1 MTELISV
8 EGRSRVEYNG
18 LISKAL
24 SPMSVIAASSQR
36 SNLSVWV
43 AFILLIVGTIGA
55 YQVVGLNQALLFL
68 IGGALGMTLYHASFG
83 FTSSWRVFIKER
95 RGRGLRAQMIMLG
108 LAVLLFFPAL
118 GAGELFGN
126 PVKGNINPISMSV
139 MIGAFIFGIGM
150 QLGGGC
156 ASGTLYTVGS
166 GSARMLV
173 TLFFFC
179 TGSLIAT
186 SHLDWWFN
194 LPHLAPISV
203 VESFGVIP
211 ALVLSFI
218 IFGLIAAATVYF
230 EKKRHGSL
238 EAEPVSEHQ
247 GWKRFLRGPWP
258 LIWGGIILTLL
269 NFATLALAGR
279 PWGVTS
285 ALAVWAA
292 KVASLAGMEVSA
304 WDYWQ
309 QPGNAKALA
318 QSLWFDITS
327 MMNFGIMLG
336 ALLAAS
342 LAGKFAPNFKI
353 PRRSLLA
360 AVLGGLLL
368 GYGAR
373 LAYGCNIG
381 AYFSGI
387 ASGSVHGWLWLVF
400 AFLGNILGVKFRP
413 IFFPGEKPKTEKLTG
428 C

>member
-1 MTELISV
+1 
-8 EGRSRVEYNG
+8 
-18 LISKAL
+18 
-24 SPMSVIAASSQR
+24 MSVIVAASQR
-36 SNLSVWV
+36 SNISVWA
-43 AFILLIVGTIGA
+43 AFILLIIGTIGA
-55 YQVVGLNQALLFL
+55 YQIVGLNQALLFL
-68 IGGALGMTLYHASFG
+68 VGGALGMTLYHASFG

-95 RGRGLRAQMIMLG
+95 RGRGLRAQMIMLA

-126 PVKGNINPISMSV
+126 PVKGNVNPVSMSV

-156 ASGTLYTVGS
+156 ASGTLYTVGG

-173 TLFFFC
+173 TLLFFC
-179 TGSLIAT
+179 IGSVIAT
-186 SHLDWWFN
+186 SHLDWWFA
-194 LPHLAPISV
+194 LPHLEPISL
-203 VESFGVIP
+203 VESLGVLP
-211 ALVLSFI
+211 GLLLSFI
-218 IFGLIAAATVYF
+218 VFAIIAAATVYF

-238 EAEPVSEHQ
+238 EIEPSSEHQ
-247 GWKRFLRGPWP
+247 GWKRFVRGPWP

-285 ALAVWAA
+285 ALAVWGA
-292 KVASLAGMEVSA
+292 KGATLVGVDVAS

-309 QPGNAKALA
+309 KAGNAKALA
-318 QSLWFDITS
+318 ESLWFDITS

-342 LAGKFAPNFKI
+342 LAGKFAPNFNI
-353 PRRSLLA
+353 PKRSLIA
-360 AVLGGLLL
+360 AVVGGIML

-387 ASGSVHGWLWLVF
+387 ASGSLHGWLWLVF
-400 AFLGNILGVKFRP
+400 AFIGNGIGVKLRP
-413 IFFPGEKPKTEKLTG
+413 IFFSDEKPQSEKLTG

>member
-1 MTELISV
+1 
-8 EGRSRVEYNG
+8 
-18 LISKAL
+18 
-24 SPMSVIAASSQR
+24 MSVIVAASQR
-36 SNLSVWV
+36 SNISVWA
-43 AFILLIVGTIGA
+43 AFILLIIGTISA
-55 YQVVGLNQALLFL
+55 YQIVGLNQALLFL
-68 IGGALGMTLYHASFG
+68 VGGALGMTLYHASFG

-95 RGRGLRAQMIMLG
+95 RGRGLRAQMIMLA

-126 PVKGNINPISMSV
+126 PVKGNVNPVSMSV

-156 ASGTLYTVGS
+156 ASGTLYTVGG

-173 TLFFFC
+173 TLLFFC
-179 TGSLIAT
+179 IGSVIAT
-186 SHLDWWFN
+186 SHLDWWFA
-194 LPHLAPISV
+194 LPHLEPISLV
-203 VESFGVIP
+203 KSLGVLP
-211 ALVLSFI
+211 GLLLSFI
-218 IFGLIAAATVYF
+218 VFAIIAAATVYF

-238 EAEPVSEHQ
+238 EIEPSSKHQ
-247 GWKRFLRGPWP
+247 GWKRFIRGPWP

-285 ALAVWAA
+285 ALAVWGA
-292 KVASLAGMEVSA
+292 KGASLVGIDVAS

-309 QPGNAKALA
+309 QAGNAKALA
-318 QSLWFDITS
+318 NSLWYDITS

-342 LAGKFAPNFKI
+342 LAGKFAPNFNI
-353 PRRSLLA
+353 PKRSLIA
-360 AVLGGLLL
+360 AVVGGIML

-387 ASGSVHGWLWLVF
+387 ASGSMHGWLWLVF
-400 AFLGNILGVKFRP
+400 AFIGNGIGVKLRP
-413 IFFPGEKPKTEKLTG
+413 IFFSDEKPQSEKLTG

>member
-1 MTELISV
+1 
-8 EGRSRVEYNG
+8 
-18 LISKAL
+18 
-24 SPMSVIAASSQR
+24 MSIIAAQSDRSQ
-36 SNLSVWV
+36 SSVWIAIV
-43 AFILLIVGTIGA
+43 LLIVGTFGA
-55 YQVVGLNQALLFL
+55 YQIVGINQALLFL

-95 RGRGLRAQMIMLG
+95 KGRGLRAQMIMLA

-118 GAGELFGN
+118 GAGELFGQ
-126 PVKGNINPISMSV
+126 PVKGNVNPVSMSV

-156 ASGTLYTVGS
+156 ASGTLYTVGG
-166 GSARMLV
+166 GSSRMLI

-179 TGSLIAT
+179 LGSLIAT
-186 SHLDWWFN
+186 SHIEWWFA

-203 VESFGVIP
+203 VQSFGVIP
-211 ALVLSFI
+211 ALILNFVL
-218 IFGLIAAATVYF
+218 FGLIALATVYF
-230 EKKRHGSL
+230 EKKRHGQL
-238 EAEPVSEHQ
+238 EQEPVTAHQ
-247 GWKRFLRGPWP
+247 GWKRFLKGPWP

-292 KVASLAGMEVSA
+292 KGATLVGIDVTA

-318 QSLWFDITS
+318 NSLWFDITS

-336 ALLAAS
+336 ALLAAG
-342 LAGKFAPNFKI
+342 LAGKFAPSLNI
-353 PRRSLLA
+353 PKRSILA
-360 AVLGGLLL
+360 AVIGGIML

-387 ASGSVHGWLWLVF
+387 ASGSLHGWLWLIF
-400 AFLGNILGVKFRP
+400 AFIGNGIGVKLRP
-413 IFFPGEKPKTEKLTG
+413 IFFPNEKPQPEKLTG

>member
-1 MTELISV
+1 MSIF
-8 EGRSRVEYNG
+8 
-18 LISKAL
+18 IAKAE
-24 SPMSVIAASSQR
+24 R
-36 SNLSVWV
+36 SNLSIAAALV
-43 AFILLIVGTIGA
+43 LLLVGTIGA
-55 YQVVGLNQALLFL
+55 YYVVGLNQALLFL

-83 FTSSWRVFIKER
+83 FTSSWRVFLKER
-95 RGRGLRAQMIMLG
+95 RGRGLRAQMIMLA
-108 LAVLLFFPAL
+108 LAVMLFFPAL

-126 PVKGNINPISMSV
+126 PVKGNVNPVSMSV

-156 ASGTLYTVGS
+156 ASGTLYTVGG

-179 TGSLIAT
+179 LGSLIAT
-186 SHLDWWFN
+186 SHINWWFD
-194 LPHLAPISV
+194 LPHFAPISMV
-203 VESFGVIP
+203 TSLGVMP
-211 ALVLSFI
+211 ALLLNLVL
-218 IFGLIAAATVYF
+218 FGLIALATIYL

-238 EAEPVSEHQ
+238 EQEPANTQQ

-258 LIWGGIILTLL
+258 LVWGGVILTVL

-292 KVASLAGMEVSA
+292 KPASLLGIDVASWA
-304 WDYWQ
+304 YWQ
-309 QPGNAKALA
+309 QPANAKALT

-342 LAGKFAPNFKI
+342 LAGKFAPNLNI
-353 PRRSLLA
+353 PKRSFVA
-360 AVLGGLLL
+360 AVIGGLLL

-387 ASGSVHGWLWLVF
+387 ASGSLHGWLWLVF
-400 AFLGNILGVKFRP
+400 AFIGNGLGVKLRP
-413 IFFPGEKPKTEKLTG
+413 FFFPNEKPKNNQLTG

>member
-1 MTELISV
+1 
-8 EGRSRVEYNG
+8 
-18 LISKAL
+18 
-24 SPMSVIAASSQR
+24 MSVIAASSQR

-218 IFGLIAAATVYF
+218 IFGLIATATVYF

-238 EAEPVSEHQ
+238 EAEPVSEYQ

-400 AFLGNILGVKFRP
+400 AFLGNIIGVKFRP

>member
-1 MTELISV
+1 
-8 EGRSRVEYNG
+8 
-18 LISKAL
+18 
-24 SPMSVIAASSQR
+24 MSVIVAASQR
-36 SNLSVWV
+36 SNISVWA
-43 AFILLIVGTIGA
+43 AFILLIIGTIGA
-55 YQVVGLNQALLFL
+55 YQIVGLNQALLFL
-68 IGGALGMTLYHASFG
+68 VGGALGMTLYHASFG

-95 RGRGLRAQMIMLG
+95 RGRGLRAQMIMLA

-126 PVKGNINPISMSV
+126 PVKGNVNPVSMSV

-156 ASGTLYTVGS
+156 ASGTLYTVGG

-173 TLFFFC
+173 TLLFFC
-179 TGSLIAT
+179 IGSVIAT
-186 SHLDWWFN
+186 SHLDWWFA
-194 LPHLAPISV
+194 LPHLEPISL
-203 VESFGVIP
+203 VESLGVLP
-211 ALVLSFI
+211 GLLLSFI
-218 IFGLIAAATVYF
+218 VFAIIAAATVYF

-238 EAEPVSEHQ
+238 EIEPSSKHQ
-247 GWKRFLRGPWP
+247 GWKRFIRGPWP

-285 ALAVWAA
+285 ALAVWGA
-292 KVASLAGMEVSA
+292 KGASIVGIDVAS

-309 QPGNAKALA
+309 QAGNAKALA
-318 QSLWFDITS
+318 NSLWYDITS

-342 LAGKFAPNFKI
+342 LAGKFAPNFNI
-353 PRRSLLA
+353 PKRSLIA
-360 AVLGGLLL
+360 AVVGGIML

-387 ASGSVHGWLWLVF
+387 ASGSLHGWLWLVF
-400 AFLGNILGVKFRP
+400 AFIGNGIGVKLRP
-413 IFFPGEKPKTEKLTG
+413 IFFSDEKPQSEKLTG

>member
-8 EGRSRVEYNG
+8 EGRSRVEYSG

-238 EAEPVSEHQ
+238 EAEPVSEYQ

-285 ALAVWAA
+285 ALAAWAA

-387 ASGSVHGWLWLVF
+387 ASGSIHGWLWLVF
-400 AFLGNILGVKFRP
+400 AFLGNIIGVKFRP

>member
-1 MTELISV
+1 
-8 EGRSRVEYNG
+8 
-18 LISKAL
+18 
-24 SPMSVIAASSQR
+24 MSVIVAATQR
-36 SNLSVWV
+36 SNISVWV
-43 AFILLIVGTIGA
+43 AFILLIIGTIGA
-55 YQVVGLNQALLFL
+55 YQIVGLNQALLFL

-95 RGRGLRAQMIMLG
+95 RGRGLRAQMIMLA

-126 PVKGNINPISMSV
+126 PVKGNVNPVSMSV

-156 ASGTLYTVGS
+156 ASGTLYTVGG

-173 TLFFFC
+173 TLLFFC
-179 TGSLIAT
+179 IGSVIAT
-186 SHLDWWFN
+186 SHLDWWFA
-194 LPHLAPISV
+194 LPHLEPISL
-203 VESFGVIP
+203 VESLGVIP
-211 ALVLSFI
+211 GLLLSFMVFAI
-218 IFGLIAAATVYF
+218 IAVTTIYF

-238 EAEPVSEHQ
+238 EIEPSSEHK
-247 GWKRFLRGPWP
+247 GWKRFTRGPWP

-285 ALAVWAA
+285 ALAVWGA
-292 KVASLAGMEVSA
+292 KGATLVGVDVAA

-309 QPGNAKALA
+309 QADNAKALA
-318 QSLWFDITS
+318 NSLWYDITS

-342 LAGKFAPNFKI
+342 LAGKFAPNLNI
-353 PRRSLLA
+353 PRRSLIA
-360 AVLGGLLL
+360 AVIGGLLL

-387 ASGSVHGWLWLVF
+387 ASGSLHGWLWLVF
-400 AFLGNILGVKFRP
+400 AFIGNGIGVKLRP
-413 IFFPGEKPKTEKLTG
+413 IFFPNEKPQPEKLTG

>member
-1 MTELISV
+1 
-8 EGRSRVEYNG
+8 
-18 LISKAL
+18 
-24 SPMSVIAASSQR
+24 MSVIVAASQR
-36 SNLSVWV
+36 SNISVWA
-43 AFILLIVGTIGA
+43 AFILLIIGTIGA
-55 YQVVGLNQALLFL
+55 YQIVGLNQALLFL

-95 RGRGLRAQMIMLG
+95 RGRGLRAQMIMLA

-126 PVKGNINPISMSV
+126 PVKGNVNPVSMSV

-156 ASGTLYTVGS
+156 ASGTLYTVGG

-173 TLFFFC
+173 TLLFFC
-179 TGSLIAT
+179 IGSVIAT
-186 SHLDWWFN
+186 SHLDWWFA
-194 LPHLAPISV
+194 LPHLEPISL
-203 VESFGVIP
+203 VESLGVIP
-211 ALVLSFI
+211 GLLLSFI
-218 IFGLIAAATVYF
+218 IFAIIAAATVYF

-238 EAEPVSEHQ
+238 EIEPSSKHQ
-247 GWKRFLRGPWP
+247 GWKRFIRGPWP

-285 ALAVWAA
+285 ALAVWGA
-292 KVASLAGMEVSA
+292 KGASLVGIDVAS

-309 QPGNAKALA
+309 QAGNAKALA
-318 QSLWFDITS
+318 NSLWYDITS

-342 LAGKFAPNFKI
+342 LAGKFAPNFNI
-353 PRRSLLA
+353 PKRSLIA
-360 AVLGGLLL
+360 AVLGGIML

-387 ASGSVHGWLWLVF
+387 ASGSLHGWLWLVF
-400 AFLGNILGVKFRP
+400 AFIGNGLGVKLRP
-413 IFFPGEKPKTEKLTG
+413 IFFPDEKPQPEKLTG

>member
-1 MTELISV
+1 
-8 EGRSRVEYNG
+8 
-18 LISKAL
+18 
-24 SPMSVIAASSQR
+24 MSVIVAASQR
-36 SNLSVWV
+36 SNISVWA
-43 AFILLIVGTIGA
+43 AFILLIIGTIGA
-55 YQVVGLNQALLFL
+55 YQIVGLNQALLFL

-95 RGRGLRAQMIMLG
+95 RGRGLRAQMIMLA

-126 PVKGNINPISMSV
+126 PVKGNVNPVSMSV

-156 ASGTLYTVGS
+156 ASGTLYTVGG

-173 TLFFFC
+173 TLLFFC
-179 TGSLIAT
+179 IGSVIAT
-186 SHLDWWFN
+186 SHLDWWFA
-194 LPHLAPISV
+194 LPHLEPISL
-203 VESFGVIP
+203 VESLGVLP
-211 ALVLSFI
+211 GLLLSFI
-218 IFGLIAAATVYF
+218 VFAIIAAATVYF

-238 EAEPVSEHQ
+238 EIEPRSEYQ
-247 GWKRFLRGPWP
+247 GWKRFVRGPWP

-285 ALAVWAA
+285 ALAVWGA
-292 KVASLAGMEVSA
+292 KGATLVGVDVAS

-309 QPGNAKALA
+309 KAGNAKALA
-318 QSLWFDITS
+318 ESLWFDITS

-342 LAGKFAPNFKI
+342 LAGKFAPNFNI
-353 PRRSLLA
+353 PKRSLIA
-360 AVLGGLLL
+360 AVVGGIML

-387 ASGSVHGWLWLVF
+387 ASGSLHGWLWLVF
-400 AFLGNILGVKFRP
+400 AFIGNGIGVKLRP
-413 IFFPGEKPKTEKLTG
+413 IFFSDEKPQSEKLTG

>member
-1 MTELISV
+1 
-8 EGRSRVEYNG
+8 
-18 LISKAL
+18 
-24 SPMSVIAASSQR
+24 MSVIVAASQR
-36 SNLSVWV
+36 SNISVWA
-43 AFILLIVGTIGA
+43 AFILLILGTIGA
-55 YQVVGLNQALLFL
+55 YQIVGLNQALLFL
-68 IGGALGMTLYHASFG
+68 VGGALGMTLYHASFG

-95 RGRGLRAQMIMLG
+95 RGRGLRAQMIMLA

-126 PVKGNINPISMSV
+126 PVKGNVNPVSMSV

-156 ASGTLYTVGS
+156 ASGTLYTVGG
-166 GSARMLV
+166 GSARMLI
-173 TLFFFC
+173 TLLFFC
-179 TGSLIAT
+179 VGSLIAT
-186 SHLDWWFN
+186 SHLDWWFA
-194 LPHLAPISV
+194 LPHLEPISL
-203 VESFGVIP
+203 VESLGVLP
-211 ALVLSFI
+211 GLLLSFI
-218 IFGLIAAATVYF
+218 IFAIIAAATVYF

-238 EAEPVSEHQ
+238 EIEPSSEHQ
-247 GWKRFLRGPWP
+247 GWKRFIRGPWP

-285 ALAVWAA
+285 ALAVWGA
-292 KVASLAGMEVSA
+292 KGAMLVGVDVAS

-309 QPGNAKALA
+309 QAGNAKALA
-318 QSLWFDITS
+318 NSLWYDITS

-342 LAGKFAPNFKI
+342 LAGKFAPNFNI
-353 PRRSLLA
+353 PKRSLIA
-360 AVLGGLLL
+360 AVVGGLML

-387 ASGSVHGWLWLVF
+387 ASGSLHGWLWLVF
-400 AFLGNILGVKFRP
+400 AFIGNGIGVKLRP
-413 IFFPGEKPKTEKLTG
+413 IFFPDEKPQPEKLTG

>member
-1 MTELISV
+1 
-8 EGRSRVEYNG
+8 
-18 LISKAL
+18 
-24 SPMSVIAASSQR
+24 MSVLAEPANR
-36 SNLSVWV
+36 SNTSVWV
-43 AFILLIVGTIGA
+43 AFVLLILGTIGA
-55 YQVVGLNQALLFL
+55 YYVVGINQALLFL

-95 RGRGLRAQMIMLG
+95 RGRGLRAQMIMLA

-126 PVKGNINPISMSV
+126 PVKGNVNPVSMSV

-156 ASGTLYTVGS
+156 ASGTLYTVGA
-166 GSARMLV
+166 GSARMIV

-186 SHLDWWFN
+186 SHIQWWFD
-194 LPHLAPISV
+194 LPHFEPISLV
-203 VESFGVIP
+203 KSFGVVP
-211 ALVLSFI
+211 ALLLNFVLFAV
-218 IFGLIAAATVYF
+218 IAAATVYF

-238 EAEPVSEHQ
+238 EVEPQSTNQ

-258 LIWGGIILTLL
+258 LVWGGIILTLL

-292 KVASLAGMEVSA
+292 KSTNVMGIDVASWA
-304 WDYWQ
+304 YWQ
-309 QPGNAKALA
+309 QPANAKALTE
-318 QSLWFDITS
+318 SLWFDITS

-342 LAGKFAPNFKI
+342 LAGKFAPNFNI
-353 PRRSLLA
+353 PKRSLMA
-360 AVLGGLLL
+360 AVIGGLLL

-387 ASGSVHGWLWLVF
+387 ASGSLHGWLWLVF
-400 AFLGNILGVKFRP
+400 AFIGNGIGVKLRP
-413 IFFPGEKPKTEKLTG
+413 IFFPGERPQPEKLTG

>member
-1 MTELISV
+1 
-8 EGRSRVEYNG
+8 
-18 LISKAL
+18 
-24 SPMSVIAASSQR
+24 MSVIAAQSDR
-36 SNLSVWV
+36 SNTSVWIAIV
-43 AFILLIVGTIGA
+43 LLFLGTIGA
-55 YQVVGLNQALLFL
+55 YQIVGVNQALLFL
-68 IGGALGMTLYHASFG
+68 IGGALGLTLYHASFG

-95 RGRGLRAQMIMLG
+95 KGRGLRAQMIMLS

-118 GAGELFGN
+118 GAGELFGQS
-126 PVKGNINPISMSV
+126 VKGNISPVSMSV

-156 ASGTLYTVGS
+156 ASGTLYTVGG
-166 GSARMLV
+166 GSSRMLI

-179 TGSLIAT
+179 FGSLIAT
-186 SHLDWWFN
+186 SHLEWWFA
-194 LPHLAPISV
+194 LPHFAPISV
-203 VESFGVIP
+203 VQSFGVVP
-211 ALVLSFI
+211 ALILNFI
-218 IFGLIAAATVYF
+218 LFGLIALATVYF
-230 EKKRHGSL
+230 EKKRHGQL
-238 EAEPVSEHQ
+238 EQEPQSEYQ
-247 GWKRFLRGPWP
+247 GWKRFIKGPWP

-292 KVASLAGMEVSA
+292 KGATLVGLDVTA

-309 QPGNAKALA
+309 KPANAKALA
-318 QSLWFDITS
+318 ESLWFDVTS

-336 ALLAAS
+336 ALLAAG
-342 LAGKFAPNFKI
+342 LAGKFSPNLNI
-353 PRRSLLA
+353 PKRSILA

-387 ASGSVHGWLWLVF
+387 ASGSLHGWL
-400 AFLGNILGVKFRP
+400 
-413 IFFPGEKPKTEKLTG
+413 
-428 C
+428 

>member
-8 EGRSRVEYNG
+8 EGRSRVEYSG

-238 EAEPVSEHQ
+238 EAEPVSEYQ

-381 AYFSGI
+381 AFFSGI

-400 AFLGNILGVKFRP
+400 AFLGNIIGVKFRP

>member
-1 MTELISV
+1 
-8 EGRSRVEYNG
+8 
-18 LISKAL
+18 
-24 SPMSVIAASSQR
+24 MSVLVAPANR
-36 SNLSVWV
+36 SNISIWV
-43 AFILLIVGTIGA
+43 SFLLLILGTIGA
-55 YQVVGLNQALLFL
+55 FQVVGLNQALLFL

-95 RGRGLRAQMIMLG
+95 RGRGLRAQMIMLA

-126 PVKGNINPISMSV
+126 PVKGNVSPVSMSV

-166 GSARMLV
+166 GSMRMIV

-186 SHLDWWFN
+186 THLDWWFA

-203 VESFGVIP
+203 VHSLGVIP
-211 ALVLSFI
+211 ALVLNFVL
-218 IFGLIAAATVYF
+218 FAAIAAATVYF

-238 EAEPVSEHQ
+238 ESEPQSQNQ
-247 GWKRFLRGPWP
+247 GFRRFLRGPWP
-258 LIWGGIILTLL
+258 LVWGGIILTLL

-292 KVASLAGMEVSA
+292 KSASFIGFDVASWS
-304 WDYWQ
+304 YWQ
-309 QPGNAKALA
+309 QPANAKALTE
-318 QSLWFDITS
+318 SLWFDVTS

-342 LAGKFAPNFKI
+342 LAGKFAPNFNI
-353 PRRSLLA
+353 PKRSLAA
-360 AVLGGLLL
+360 AVIGGLML

-387 ASGSVHGWLWLVF
+387 ASGSLHGWLWLIF
-400 AFLGNILGVKFRP
+400 AFIGNGIGVKLRP
-413 IFFPGEKPKTEKLTG
+413 IFFPGERPQPEKLTG

>member
-1 MTELISV
+1 MNLVAEKSN
-8 EGRSRVEYNG
+8 RSQVT
-18 LISKAL
+18 
-24 SPMSVIAASSQR
+24 
-36 SNLSVWV
+36 VWV
-43 AFILLIVGTIGA
+43 ALLLLLIGAMSA
-55 YQVVGLNQALLFL
+55 YQIVGLNQALLLL

-95 RGRGLRAQMIMLG
+95 RGRGLRAQMIMLA

-118 GAGELFGN
+118 GAGQLFGQ
-126 PVKGNINPISMSV
+126 PVTGFVSPLSTSV
-139 MIGAFIFGIGM
+139 VIGAFIFGIGM

-156 ASGTLYTVGS
+156 ASGTLYTVGG
-166 GSARMLV
+166 GSARMVV
-173 TLFFFC
+173 TLIFFC
-179 TGSLIAT
+179 LGSLLAT
-186 SHLDWWFN
+186 LHLDWWFN
-194 LPHLAPISV
+194 LPHLAPVSV
-203 VESFGVIP
+203 VKSLGVMP
-211 ALVLSFI
+211 ALLLNFALFAV
-218 IFGLIAAATVYF
+218 IALATVYF
-230 EKKRHGSL
+230 EKKRHGAL
-238 EAEPVSEHQ
+238 EIGSTPSEF

-258 LIWGGIILTLL
+258 LVWGGILLTLL

-292 KVASLAGMEVSA
+292 KIASLGGIDVASWA
-304 WDYWQ
+304 YWQ
-309 QPGNAKALA
+309 QPANAKALTEP
-318 QSLWFDITS
+318 LWFDVTS

-342 LAGKFAPNFKI
+342 LAGKFAPNFNI

-360 AVLGGLLL
+360 AVLGGILL

-387 ASGSVHGWLWLVF
+387 ASGSLHGWLWLIF
-400 AFLGNILGVKFRP
+400 AFLGNTIGVKLRP
-413 IFFPGEKPKTEKLTG
+413 IFFPDEAPQPEKLTS

>member
-1 MTELISV
+1 
-8 EGRSRVEYNG
+8 
-18 LISKAL
+18 
-24 SPMSVIAASSQR
+24 MSVLAAPANR
-36 SNLSVWV
+36 SNTSVWV
-43 AFILLIVGTIGA
+43 AFVLLILGTIGA
-55 YQVVGLNQALLFL
+55 YYVVGINQALLFL

-95 RGRGLRAQMIMLG
+95 RGRGLRAQMIMLA

-126 PVKGNINPISMSV
+126 PVKGNVNPVSMSV

-156 ASGTLYTVGS
+156 ASGTLYTVGA
-166 GSARMLV
+166 GSARMIV
-173 TLFFFC
+173 TLIFFC

-186 SHLDWWFN
+186 SHIQWWFD
-194 LPHLAPISV
+194 LPHFEPISL
-203 VESFGVIP
+203 VESFGVVP
-211 ALVLSFI
+211 ALLLNFVLFAI
-218 IFGLIAAATVYF
+218 IAAATVYF

-238 EAEPVSEHQ
+238 EVEPQSKNQ

-258 LIWGGIILTLL
+258 LVWGGIILTLL

-292 KVASLAGMEVSA
+292 KSASVMGIDVASWA
-304 WDYWQ
+304 YWQ
-309 QPGNAKALA
+309 QPANAKALA

-342 LAGKFAPNFKI
+342 LAGKFAPNFNI
-353 PRRSLLA
+353 PKRSLMA
-360 AVLGGLLL
+360 AVIGGLLL

-387 ASGSVHGWLWLVF
+387 ASGSLHGWLWLIF
-400 AFLGNILGVKFRP
+400 AFIGNGIGVKLRP
-413 IFFPGEKPKTEKLTG
+413 IFFPGERPQPEKLTG

>member
-1 MTELISV
+1 
-8 EGRSRVEYNG
+8 
-18 LISKAL
+18 
-24 SPMSVIAASSQR
+24 MSVIAAPANR
-36 SNLSVWV
+36 SNVSVWV
-43 AFILLIVGTIGA
+43 SFILLILGTIGA
-55 YQVVGLNQALLFL
+55 YQVVGVKQALLFL

-95 RGRGLRAQMIMLG
+95 RGRGLRAQMIMLS

-118 GAGELFGN
+118 GAGELFGT
-126 PVKGNINPISMSV
+126 PVKGNVNPVSMSV

-166 GSARMLV
+166 GSMRMIV
-173 TLFFFC
+173 TLIFFC

-186 SHLDWWFN
+186 SHIDWWFN
-194 LPHLAPISV
+194 LPHLAPISIV
-203 VESFGVIP
+203 TSLGVAP
-211 ALVLSFI
+211 ALFINFVLFA
-218 IFGLIAAATVYF
+218 LIAVATVYF

-238 EAEPVSEHQ
+238 ELEPVSQNH
-247 GWKRFLRGPWP
+247 GWKRFIRGPWP

-292 KVASLAGMEVSA
+292 KSVSVMGIDVAS
-304 WDYWQ
+304 WNYWQ

-318 QSLWFDITS
+318 ESLWFDITS
-327 MMNFGIMLG
+327 MMNFGIMIG

-342 LAGKFAPNFKI
+342 LAGKFAPNFNI
-353 PRRSLLA
+353 PKRSLAA
-360 AVLGGLLL
+360 AVIGGLML

-387 ASGSVHGWLWLVF
+387 ASGSLHGWLWLIF
-400 AFLGNILGVKFRP
+400 AFIGNGIGVKLRP
-413 IFFPGEKPKTEKLTG
+413 IFFPGERPQPEKLTG

>member
-1 MTELISV
+1 
-8 EGRSRVEYNG
+8 
-18 LISKAL
+18 
-24 SPMSVIAASSQR
+24 MSIIAAPANR
-36 SNLSVWV
+36 SNVSVWV
-43 AFILLIVGTIGA
+43 AFILLILGTLGT
-55 YQVVGLNQALLFL
+55 YQVVGTNQALLFL

-95 RGRGLRAQMIMLG
+95 RGRGLRAQMIMLS

-126 PVKGNINPISMSV
+126 PVKGNVSPVSMSV

-156 ASGTLYTVGS
+156 ASGTLYTVGG
-166 GSARMLV
+166 GSARMIV
-173 TLFFFC
+173 TLVFFC
-179 TGSLIAT
+179 LGSLIAT
-186 SHLDWWFN
+186 SHIDWWFN
-194 LPHLAPISV
+194 LPHLAPISLV
-203 VESFGVIP
+203 SSLGVAP
-211 ALVLSFI
+211 ALFINFVLFA
-218 IFGLIAAATVYF
+218 LIAAITVF
-230 EKKRHGSL
+230 AEKKRHGSL
-238 EAEPVSEHQ
+238 EIEPRSEYQ
-247 GWKRFLRGPWP
+247 GWKRFIRGPWP

-292 KVASLAGMEVSA
+292 KSASFVGVDVASWA
-304 WDYWQ
+304 YWQ

-318 QSLWFDITS
+318 ESLWFDITS
-327 MMNFGIMLG
+327 MMNFGIMIG
-336 ALLAAS
+336 ALFAAS
-342 LAGKFAPNFKI
+342 LAGKFAPNFNI
-353 PRRSLLA
+353 PNRSLVA
-360 AVLGGLLL
+360 AIVGGLLL

-387 ASGSVHGWLWLVF
+387 ASGSLHGWLWLVF
-400 AFLGNILGVKFRP
+400 AFIGNSVGVKLRP
-413 IFFPGEKPKTEKLTG
+413 IFFPNEKPKPEQLTG

>member
-1 MTELISV
+1 
-8 EGRSRVEYNG
+8 
-18 LISKAL
+18 
-24 SPMSVIAASSQR
+24 MSVIVAASQR
-36 SNLSVWV
+36 SNISVWA
-43 AFILLIVGTIGA
+43 AFILLILGTIGA
-55 YQVVGLNQALLFL
+55 YQIVGLNQALLFL
-68 IGGALGMTLYHASFG
+68 VGGALGMTLYHASFG

-95 RGRGLRAQMIMLG
+95 RGRGLRAQMIMLA

-126 PVKGNINPISMSV
+126 PVKGNVNPVSMSV

-156 ASGTLYTVGS
+156 ASGTLYTVGG
-166 GSARMLV
+166 GSARMLI
-173 TLFFFC
+173 TLLFFC
-179 TGSLIAT
+179 VGSMIAT
-186 SHLDWWFN
+186 SHLDWWFA
-194 LPHLAPISV
+194 LPHLEPISL
-203 VESFGVIP
+203 VESLGVLP
-211 ALVLSFI
+211 GLLLSFI
-218 IFGLIAAATVYF
+218 VFAIIAAATVYF

-238 EAEPVSEHQ
+238 EIEPSSEHQ
-247 GWKRFLRGPWP
+247 GWKRFVRGPWP

-285 ALAVWAA
+285 ALAVWGA
-292 KVASLAGMEVSA
+292 KGATLVGVDVAS

-309 QPGNAKALA
+309 KAGNAKALA
-318 QSLWFDITS
+318 ESLWFDITS

-342 LAGKFAPNFKI
+342 LAGKFAPNFNI
-353 PRRSLLA
+353 PKRSLIA
-360 AVLGGLLL
+360 AVVGGLML

-387 ASGSVHGWLWLVF
+387 ASGSLHGWLWLVF
-400 AFLGNILGVKFRP
+400 AFIGNGIGVKLRP
-413 IFFPGEKPKTEKLTG
+413 IFFPNEKPQPEKLTG

>member
-1 MTELISV
+1 
-8 EGRSRVEYNG
+8 
-18 LISKAL
+18 
-24 SPMSVIAASSQR
+24 MSLIAAPSNR
-36 SNLSVWV
+36 SNISIWV
-43 AFILLIVGTIGA
+43 AFIFLILGTIGA
-55 YQVVGLNQALLFL
+55 YQVVGLNQALLFV
-68 IGGALGMTLYHASFG
+68 IGGALGMTLYHSSFG

-95 RGRGLRAQMIMLG
+95 RGRGLRAQMIMLSF
-108 LAVLLFFPAL
+108 AVLLFFPAL

-126 PVKGNINPISMSV
+126 PVNGFVSPVSLSV
-139 MIGAFIFGIGM
+139 IIGAFIFGIGM

-156 ASGTLYTVGS
+156 ASGTLYTVGG

-179 TGSLIAT
+179 LGSLIAT
-186 SHLDWWFN
+186 SHIGWWFN
-194 LPHLAPISV
+194 LPHFEPISIV
-203 VESFGVIP
+203 KSFGVFP
-211 ALVLSFI
+211 ALFLNFV
-218 IFGLIAAATVYF
+218 IFALIAFATIMF

-238 EAEPVSEHQ
+238 EAEPQTKYQ
-247 GWKRFLRGPWP
+247 GWKRFIRGPWP
-258 LIWGGIILTLL
+258 LIWGGLILTLL

-292 KVASLAGMEVSA
+292 KSASFVGVDVASWA
-304 WDYWQ
+304 YWQ
-309 QPGNAKALA
+309 DAGNAKALA
-318 QSLWFDITS
+318 ESLWFDITS

-342 LAGKFAPNFKI
+342 LAGKFAPNFNI
-353 PRRSLLA
+353 PARSIAA
-360 AVLGGLLL
+360 AVIGGLLL

-387 ASGSVHGWLWLVF
+387 ASGSVHGWVWLVF
-400 AFLGNILGVKFRP
+400 AFLGNTIGVKLRP
-413 IFFPGEKPKTEKLTG
+413 IFFPGEKPQPEKLTG

>member
-1 MTELISV
+1 
-8 EGRSRVEYNG
+8 
-18 LISKAL
+18 
-24 SPMSVIAASSQR
+24 MSVIVAASQR
-36 SNLSVWV
+36 SNISVWA
-43 AFILLIVGTIGA
+43 AFILLIIGTIGA
-55 YQVVGLNQALLFL
+55 YQIVGLNQALLFL

-95 RGRGLRAQMIMLG
+95 RGRGLRAQMIMLA

-126 PVKGNINPISMSV
+126 PVKGNVNPVSMSV

-156 ASGTLYTVGS
+156 ASGTLYTVGG

-173 TLFFFC
+173 TLLFFC
-179 TGSLIAT
+179 IGSVIAT
-186 SHLDWWFN
+186 SHLDWWFA
-194 LPHLAPISV
+194 LPHLEPISL
-203 VESFGVIP
+203 VESLGVLP
-211 ALVLSFI
+211 GLLLSFI
-218 IFGLIAAATVYF
+218 VFAIIAAATVYF

-238 EAEPVSEHQ
+238 EIEPSSKHQ
-247 GWKRFLRGPWP
+247 GWKRFIRGPWP

-285 ALAVWAA
+285 ALAVWGA
-292 KVASLAGMEVSA
+292 KGATLVGVDVAS

-309 QPGNAKALA
+309 KAGNAKALA
-318 QSLWFDITS
+318 ESLWFDITS

-342 LAGKFAPNFKI
+342 LAGKFAPNFNI
-353 PRRSLLA
+353 PKRSLIA
-360 AVLGGLLL
+360 AVVGGIML

-387 ASGSVHGWLWLVF
+387 ASGSLHGWLWLVF
-400 AFLGNILGVKFRP
+400 AFIGNGIGVKLRP
-413 IFFPGEKPKTEKLTG
+413 IFFPDEKPQPEKLSG

>member
-1 MTELISV
+1 
-8 EGRSRVEYNG
+8 
-18 LISKAL
+18 
-24 SPMSVIAASSQR
+24 MSIIAAPANR
-36 SNLSVWV
+36 SNVSVWV
-43 AFILLIVGTIGA
+43 AFILLILGTLGT
-55 YQVVGLNQALLFL
+55 YQVVSTNQALLFL

-95 RGRGLRAQMIMLG
+95 RGRGLRAQMIMLS

-126 PVKGNINPISMSV
+126 PVKGNVSPVSMSV

-156 ASGTLYTVGS
+156 ASGTLYTVGG
-166 GSARMLV
+166 GSARMIV
-173 TLFFFC
+173 TLVFFC
-179 TGSLIAT
+179 LGSLIAT
-186 SHLDWWFN
+186 SHIDWWFN
-194 LPHLAPISV
+194 LPHLAPISLV
-203 VESFGVIP
+203 SSLGVAP
-211 ALVLSFI
+211 ALFINFVLFA
-218 IFGLIAAATVYF
+218 LIAAITVF
-230 EKKRHGSL
+230 AEKKRHGSL
-238 EAEPVSEHQ
+238 EIEPRSEYQ
-247 GWKRFLRGPWP
+247 GWKRFIRGPWP

-292 KVASLAGMEVSA
+292 KSASFVGVDVASWA
-304 WDYWQ
+304 YWQ

-318 QSLWFDITS
+318 ESLWFDITS
-327 MMNFGIMLG
+327 MMNFGIMIG
-336 ALLAAS
+336 ALFAAS
-342 LAGKFAPNFKI
+342 LAGKFAPNFNI
-353 PRRSLLA
+353 PKRSLVA
-360 AVLGGLLL
+360 AIVGGLLL

-387 ASGSVHGWLWLVF
+387 ASGSLHGWLWLVF
-400 AFLGNILGVKFRP
+400 AFIGNSVGVKLRP
-413 IFFPGEKPKTEKLTG
+413 IFFPNEKPKHEQLTG

>member
-1 MTELISV
+1 
-8 EGRSRVEYNG
+8 
-18 LISKAL
+18 
-24 SPMSVIAASSQR
+24 MSLIAAPSNR
-36 SNLSVWV
+36 SNVSIWV
-43 AFILLIVGTIGA
+43 AFIFLILGTIGA
-55 YQVVGLNQALLFL
+55 YQVVGLNQALLFV
-68 IGGALGMTLYHASFG
+68 IGGALGMTLYHSSFG

-95 RGRGLRAQMIMLG
+95 RGRGLRAQMIMLSF
-108 LAVLLFFPAL
+108 AVLLFFPAL

-126 PVKGNINPISMSV
+126 PVNGFVSPVSLSV
-139 MIGAFIFGIGM
+139 VIGAFIFGIGM

-156 ASGTLYTVGS
+156 ASGTLYTVGG

-179 TGSLIAT
+179 LGSLIAT
-186 SHLDWWFN
+186 SHIGWWFD
-194 LPHLAPISV
+194 LPHFAPISIV
-203 VESFGVIP
+203 QSFGVIP
-211 ALVLSFI
+211 ALILNFV
-218 IFGLIAAATVYF
+218 IFALIAFATIMF

-238 EAEPVSEHQ
+238 EADPQTKYQ
-247 GWKRFLRGPWP
+247 GWKRFIRGPWP

-292 KVASLAGMEVSA
+292 KSASFVGVDVASWA
-304 WDYWQ
+304 YWQ
-309 QPGNAKALA
+309 DAGNAKALA

-342 LAGKFAPNFKI
+342 LAGKFAPNFNI
-353 PRRSLLA
+353 PARSIAA
-360 AVLGGLLL
+360 AVIGGLLL

-387 ASGSVHGWLWLVF
+387 ASGSVHGWVWLVF
-400 AFLGNILGVKFRP
+400 AFLGNTIGVKLRP
-413 IFFPGEKPKTEKLTG
+413 IFFPGEKPQPEKLTG

>member
-1 MTELISV
+1 
-8 EGRSRVEYNG
+8 
-18 LISKAL
+18 
-24 SPMSVIAASSQR
+24 MSVIAESAHR
-36 SNLSVWV
+36 SNTSVWV

-55 YQVVGLNQALLFL
+55 YQIVGLNQALLFL

-95 RGRGLRAQMIMLG
+95 RGRGLRAQMIMLSF
-108 LAVLLFFPAL
+108 AVLLFFPAL

-126 PVKGNINPISMSV
+126 PVNGFVSPVSLSV
-139 MIGAFIFGIGM
+139 VIGAFIFGIGM

-156 ASGTLYTVGS
+156 ASGTLYTVGG

-179 TGSLIAT
+179 LGSLIAT
-186 SHLDWWFN
+186 SHIGWWFN
-194 LPHLAPISV
+194 LPHFAPISIV
-203 VESFGVIP
+203 KSFGVFP
-211 ALVLSFI
+211 ALILNFV
-218 IFGLIAAATVYF
+218 IFALIAFATVIF

-238 EAEPVSEHQ
+238 ETEPTSQHQ
-247 GWKRFLRGPWP
+247 GFKRFLRGPWP
-258 LIWGGIILTLL
+258 LIWGGLILTLL

-292 KVASLAGMEVSA
+292 KSASFVGVDVASWA
-304 WDYWQ
+304 YWQ
-309 QPGNAKALA
+309 DAGNAKALA
-318 QSLWFDITS
+318 ESLWFDITS

-342 LAGKFAPNFKI
+342 LAGKFAPNLKI
-353 PRRSLLA
+353 PARSIAA
-360 AVLGGLLL
+360 AVIGGLLL

-387 ASGSVHGWLWLVF
+387 ASGSVHGWVWLVF
-400 AFLGNILGVKFRP
+400 AFIGNSIGVKLRP
-413 IFFPGEKPKTEKLTG
+413 IFFPGEKPQPEKLTG

>member
-1 MTELISV
+1 
-8 EGRSRVEYNG
+8 
-18 LISKAL
+18 
-24 SPMSVIAASSQR
+24 MSVIAAPSER
-36 SNLSVWV
+36 SNVSVWIALFLILVGSV
-43 AFILLIVGTIGA
+43 AT
-55 YQVVGLNQALLFL
+55 YQIVGLNQALLFL

-95 RGRGLRAQMIMLG
+95 RGRGLRAQMIMLA

-118 GAGELFGN
+118 GAGELFGH
-126 PVKGNINPISMSV
+126 PVKGNVNPVSMSV

-156 ASGTLYTVGS
+156 ASGTLYTVGG

-173 TLFFFC
+173 TLLFFC
-179 TGSLIAT
+179 IGSLIAT
-186 SHLDWWFN
+186 SHIDWWFN
-194 LPHLAPISV
+194 LPHLEPISLV
-203 VESFGVIP
+203 KSFGVVP
-211 ALVLSFI
+211 ALVLSFA
-218 IFGLIAAATVYF
+218 IFALIAWLSIYF

-238 EAEPVSEHQ
+238 ETEPKNQAE
-247 GWKRFLRGPWP
+247 GWTRFLRGPWP
-258 LIWGGIILTLL
+258 LIWGGVLLTLL

-292 KVASLAGMEVSA
+292 KPAVLLGLDVSG
-304 WDYWQ
+304 WSYWQ

-342 LAGKFAPNFKI
+342 LAGKFAPNFNI
-353 PRRSLLA
+353 PKRSLIA
-360 AVLGGLLL
+360 AILGGLLL

-387 ASGSVHGWLWLVF
+387 ASGSLHGWLWLVF
-400 AFLGNILGVKFRP
+400 AFIGNSVGVKLRP
-413 IFFPGEKPKTEKLTG
+413 TFFPDEKPQPEKLTG

>member
-1 MTELISV
+1 
-8 EGRSRVEYNG
+8 
-18 LISKAL
+18 
-24 SPMSVIAASSQR
+24 MSVIAAPANR
-36 SNLSVWV
+36 SNVSVWV
-43 AFILLIVGTIGA
+43 SFILLILGTIGA
-55 YQVVGLNQALLFL
+55 YQVVGVKQALLFL

-95 RGRGLRAQMIMLG
+95 RGRGLRAQMIMLS

-118 GAGELFGN
+118 GAGELFGT
-126 PVKGNINPISMSV
+126 PVKGNVNPVSMSV

-166 GSARMLV
+166 GSMRMIV
-173 TLFFFC
+173 TLIFFC

-186 SHLDWWFN
+186 SHIDWWFN
-194 LPHLAPISV
+194 LPHLAPISIV
-203 VESFGVIP
+203 TSLGVAP
-211 ALVLSFI
+211 ALFINFVLFA
-218 IFGLIAAATVYF
+218 LIAVATVYF

-238 EAEPVSEHQ
+238 ELEPVSQNH
-247 GWKRFLRGPWP
+247 GWKRFIRGPWP

-292 KVASLAGMEVSA
+292 KSASVMGIDVAS
-304 WDYWQ
+304 WNYWQ

-318 QSLWFDITS
+318 ESLWFDITS
-327 MMNFGIMLG
+327 MMNFGIMIG

-342 LAGKFAPNFKI
+342 LAGKFAPNFNI
-353 PRRSLLA
+353 PKRSLAA
-360 AVLGGLLL
+360 AVIGGLML

-387 ASGSVHGWLWLVF
+387 ASGSLHGWLWLIF
-400 AFLGNILGVKFRP
+400 AFIGNGIGVKLRP
-413 IFFPGEKPKTEKLTG
+413 IFFPGERPQPEKLTG

>member
-1 MTELISV
+1 
-8 EGRSRVEYNG
+8 
-18 LISKAL
+18 
-24 SPMSVIAASSQR
+24 MSVIVAASQR
-36 SNLSVWV
+36 SNISVWA
-43 AFILLIVGTIGA
+43 AFILLIIGTIGA
-55 YQVVGLNQALLFL
+55 YQIVGLNQALLFL

-95 RGRGLRAQMIMLG
+95 RGRGLRAQMIMLA

-126 PVKGNINPISMSV
+126 PVKGNVNPVSMSV

-156 ASGTLYTVGS
+156 ASGTLYTVGG

-173 TLFFFC
+173 TLLFFC
-179 TGSLIAT
+179 IGSVIAT
-186 SHLDWWFN
+186 SHLDWWFA
-194 LPHLAPISV
+194 LPHLEPISL
-203 VESFGVIP
+203 VESLGVLP
-211 ALVLSFI
+211 GLLLSFI
-218 IFGLIAAATVYF
+218 VFAIIAAATVYF

-238 EAEPVSEHQ
+238 EIEPSSKHQ
-247 GWKRFLRGPWP
+247 GWKRFIRGPWP

-285 ALAVWAA
+285 ALAVWGA
-292 KVASLAGMEVSA
+292 KGASLVGIDVAS

-309 QPGNAKALA
+309 QAGNAKALA
-318 QSLWFDITS
+318 NSLWYDITS

-342 LAGKFAPNFKI
+342 LAGKFAPNFNI
-353 PRRSLLA
+353 PKRSLIA
-360 AVLGGLLL
+360 AVVGGIML

-387 ASGSVHGWLWLVF
+387 ASGSLHGWLWLVF
-400 AFLGNILGVKFRP
+400 AFIGNGIGVKLRP
-413 IFFPGEKPKTEKLTG
+413 IFFSDEKPQSEKLTG

>member
-1 MTELISV
+1 
-8 EGRSRVEYNG
+8 
-18 LISKAL
+18 
-24 SPMSVIAASSQR
+24 MSVIVAASQR
-36 SNLSVWV
+36 SNISVWA
-43 AFILLIVGTIGA
+43 AFILLIIGTIGA
-55 YQVVGLNQALLFL
+55 YQIVGLNQALLFL

-95 RGRGLRAQMIMLG
+95 RGRGLRAQMIMLA

-126 PVKGNINPISMSV
+126 PVKGNVNPVSMSV

-156 ASGTLYTVGS
+156 ASGTLYTVGG

-173 TLFFFC
+173 TLLFFC
-179 TGSLIAT
+179 IGSVIAT
-186 SHLDWWFN
+186 SHLDWWFA
-194 LPHLAPISV
+194 LPHLEPISL
-203 VESFGVIP
+203 VESLGVLP
-211 ALVLSFI
+211 GLLLSFI
-218 IFGLIAAATVYF
+218 VFAIIAAATVYF

-238 EAEPVSEHQ
+238 EIEPSSKHQ
-247 GWKRFLRGPWP
+247 GWKRFIRGPWP

-285 ALAVWAA
+285 ALAVWGA
-292 KVASLAGMEVSA
+292 KGASLVGIDVAS

-309 QPGNAKALA
+309 QAGNAKALA
-318 QSLWFDITS
+318 NSLWYDITS

-342 LAGKFAPNFKI
+342 LAGKFAPNFNI
-353 PRRSLLA
+353 PKRSLIA
-360 AVLGGLLL
+360 AVVGGIML

-387 ASGSVHGWLWLVF
+387 ASGSLHGWLWLVF
-400 AFLGNILGVKFRP
+400 AFIGNGIGVKLRP
-413 IFFPGEKPKTEKLTG
+413 IFFPDEKPQPEKLTG

>member
-1 MTELISV
+1 
-8 EGRSRVEYNG
+8 
-18 LISKAL
+18 
-24 SPMSVIAASSQR
+24 MSVIVAASQR
-36 SNLSVWV
+36 SNISVWA
-43 AFILLIVGTIGA
+43 AFILLIIGTIGA
-55 YQVVGLNQALLFL
+55 YQIVGLNQALLFL
-68 IGGALGMTLYHASFG
+68 VGGALGMTLYHASFG

-95 RGRGLRAQMIMLG
+95 RGRGLRAQMIMLA
-108 LAVLLFFPAL
+108 LAVLLFFPTL

-126 PVKGNINPISMSV
+126 PVKGNVNPVSMSV

-156 ASGTLYTVGS
+156 ASGTLYTVGG

-173 TLFFFC
+173 TLLFFC
-179 TGSLIAT
+179 IGSVIAT
-186 SHLDWWFN
+186 SHLDWWFA
-194 LPHLAPISV
+194 LPHLEPISL
-203 VESFGVIP
+203 VESLGVLP
-211 ALVLSFI
+211 GLLLSFI
-218 IFGLIAAATVYF
+218 VFAIIAAATVYF

-238 EAEPVSEHQ
+238 EIEPSSEHQ
-247 GWKRFLRGPWP
+247 GWKRFVRGPWP

-285 ALAVWAA
+285 ALAVWGA
-292 KVASLAGMEVSA
+292 KGATLVGVDVAS

-309 QPGNAKALA
+309 KAGNAKALA
-318 QSLWFDITS
+318 ESLWFDITS

-342 LAGKFAPNFKI
+342 LAGKFAPNFNI
-353 PRRSLLA
+353 PKRSLIA
-360 AVLGGLLL
+360 AVVGGLML

-387 ASGSVHGWLWLVF
+387 ASGSLHGWLWLVF
-400 AFLGNILGVKFRP
+400 AFIGNGIGVKLRP
-413 IFFPGEKPKTEKLTG
+413 IFFPNEKPQPEKLTG

>member
-1 MTELISV
+1 
-8 EGRSRVEYNG
+8 
-18 LISKAL
+18 
-24 SPMSVIAASSQR
+24 MSVIAAKSNR
-36 SNLSVWV
+36 SNLSIWI
-43 AFILLIVGTIGA
+43 ALFLLLVGTLGA

-68 IGGALGMTLYHASFG
+68 VGGALGMTLYHASFG

-118 GAGELFGN
+118 DAGELFGN
-126 PVKGNINPISMSV
+126 PVKGNVSPVSMSV

-156 ASGTLYTVGS
+156 ASGTLYTVGG
-166 GSARMLV
+166 GSARMIV
-173 TLFFFC
+173 TLIFFC
-179 TGSLIAT
+179 LGSLIAT
-186 SHLDWWFN
+186 THLDWWFN
-194 LPHLAPISV
+194 LPHLEPISIV
-203 VESFGVIP
+203 SSLGVIP
-211 ALVLSFI
+211 ALVVSFI
-218 IFGLIAAATVYF
+218 LFAAIAFATMYF

-238 EAEPVSEHQ
+238 EVEPIAETQ
-247 GWKRFLRGPWP
+247 GFKRFLRGPWP
-258 LIWGGIILTLL
+258 LVWGGIILTLL

-292 KVASLAGMEVSA
+292 KCASLIGVDVASWA
-304 WDYWQ
+304 YWQ
-309 QPGNAKALA
+309 QPSNAKALSE
-318 QSLWFDITS
+318 SLWFDITS

-342 LAGKFAPNFKI
+342 LAGKFAPNLNI
-353 PRRSLLA
+353 PKRSLIA
-360 AVLGGLLL
+360 AVVGGLLL

-387 ASGSVHGWLWLVF
+387 ASGSLHGWLWLIF
-400 AFLGNILGVKFRP
+400 AFIGNSIGVKLRP
-413 IFFPGEKPKTEKLTG
+413 IFFPSERPQPEKLTG